1 MKFEVISLIY
11 FRSGKNRVKKGNAK
25 VFNNVD
31 KDVYAVALVG
41 LGHEKLGY
49 NEMEAIDEGLEAVRV
64 AAGIG
69 AQYLKKEGVSRIMV
83 EGMGHPE
90 QAAEGC
96 TLALW
101 RYQEN
106 RAKEK
111 QRKIPTIELYEEADT
126 DSFQRGLFKADSQN
140 LARRLS
146 DTPANQMTPLHFAQE
161 TVNELCPCGVKV
173 EVHDK
178 EWAEMKRMQ
187 AFLAVSTLDQIISSL
202 IIV

>member
-1 MKFEVISLIY
+1 M
-11 FRSGKNRVKKGNAK
+11 
-25 VFNNVD
+25 
-31 KDVYAVALVG
+31 G

-69 AQYLKKEGVSRIMV
+69 AQSLKKEGVTRVLV
-83 EGMGHPE
+83 EGMSHPE

-111 QRKIPTIELYEEADT
+111 QKKIPTIELYDEADT

-161 TVNELCPCGVKV
+161 AVNELCPCGVKV

-187 AFLAVSTLDQIISSL
+187 AFLAVGIGDLN
-202 IIV
+202 